1 MTDPTAA
8 RIAMAFNRLFLGS
21 HRTLLHGGGTEP
33 LYEPAT
39 RGHPA
44 RIVHTLDFPASA
56 LHEVAHW
63 CLAGRRRRQMRDY
76 GYWYV
81 PGPRDP
87 QQRAAFFSAEAEV
100 QALEAVLASMCGV
113 RFVVSADD
121 FAAAPEELEQFTQVV
136 HARIAARR
144 RGPLPPRAAAF
155 MAALAEEFV
164 SEHG

>member
-1 MTDPTAA
+1 MTDPSAA
-8 RIAMAFNRLFLGS
+8 RIAKAFNRLFFGT
-21 HRTLLHGGGTEP
+21 HRTLLRGGGAEP

-39 RGHPA
+39 CTHPA

-63 CLAGRRRRQMRDY
+63 CLAGQRRRQLRDY

-87 QQRAAFFSAEAEV
+87 RQRAAFFSAEAEV
-100 QALEAVLASMCGV
+100 QALEAVLASTCGV

-121 FAAAPEELEQFTQVV
+121 FAAAPDELEQFTRVV
-136 HARIAARR
+136 QERIVARR
-144 RGPLPPRAAAF
+144 LGSLPPRAAAF
-155 MAALAEEFV
+155 RAALAEEFA
-164 SEHG
+164 SEDG